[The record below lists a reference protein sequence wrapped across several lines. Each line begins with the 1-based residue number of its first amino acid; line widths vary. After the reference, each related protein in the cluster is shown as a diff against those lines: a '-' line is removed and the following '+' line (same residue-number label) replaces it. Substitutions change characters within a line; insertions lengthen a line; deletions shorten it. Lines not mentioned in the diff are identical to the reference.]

1 MKKIDLH
8 IHTVQSISDR
18 NFTFDLKSLK
28 EYVEKL
34 EIDCIAIT
42 NHNLFDKEQFEK
54 ICEELEIKVFP
65 AIEIDLE
72 GGHLLLISENENLD
86 DFAIKCKKVQDLIL
100 TKDDSIDYDKL
111 IEIFHELK
119 NYLLIPHYDK
129 KPNIKQETLTK
140 LGDNI
145 IAGEVT
151 SLRKFKACVKDEEK
165 LTPVIFS
172 DCRFVENM
180 KSYPTKQTFVEVEEC
195 TLNAIKGCLFDK
207 TKVSLSKNEGNEFF
221 QATDD
226 GIMLS
231 TGLNVIVGGRSSGK
245 TYTLDNICENFDN
258 VKYIRQFSLLQN
270 DKENFKKLVTTR
282 HSLITE
288 NYLKEFKD
296 VVLDVNEIDL
306 KANETSIEKYLSSL
320 KKYASES
327 DNLDTFSKCK
337 LYNETKFTVDNL
349 ENIKKLISATETLIE
364 TNEYKTIVNNH
375 ITDESLKSLIVEL
388 IKKHNELHEK
398 NLKKEWTN
406 NLIDTIKD
414 SLRFRSNT
422 TAIEEVDFSN
432 IQLEKIK
439 VQKFEQLV
447 KKIQTE
453 KVIDSKEIRGF
464 KVLAK
469 TKKYTGAGQLKT
481 KSKTKLGF
489 TEAFNNYENPYKFL
503 ISLQNVGIEEADFY
517 KYFVDID
524 YRTLNKH
531 GYEVSGGER
540 SEFNLLHEIS
550 DALKHDLL
558 LIDEPESSFDNIF
571 LKNEVNELIKEISK
585 EIPVIVVTHNSTIGA
600 SISPNH
606 LVFTQKL
613 VDSGKVNY
621 KVYFGHPTSKT
632 LKNTDGETIKNLDVL
647 LNCLEAGEEAY
658 NQRNTMNYEILKD
671 NGQ

>member
-1 MKKIDLH
+1 
-8 IHTVQSISDR
+8 
-18 NFTFDLKSLK
+18 
-28 EYVEKL
+28 
-34 EIDCIAIT
+34 
-42 NHNLFDKEQFEK
+42 
-54 ICEELEIKVFP
+54 
-65 AIEIDLE
+65 
-72 GGHLLLISENENLD
+72 
-86 DFAIKCKKVQDLIL
+86 
-100 TKDDSIDYDKL
+100 
-111 IEIFHELK
+111 
-119 NYLLIPHYDK
+119 
-129 KPNIKQETLTK
+129 
-140 LGDNI
+140 
-145 IAGEVT
+145 
-151 SLRKFKACVKDEEK
+151 LRKFKNCIKEADK

-180 KSYPTKQTFVEVEEC
+180 ESYPTRQTYIDIEDT

-207 TKVSLSKNEGNEFF
+207 TKVSLSKEEGNNFF
-221 QATDD
+221 PATDD

-245 TYTLDNICENFDN
+245 TYTLDKICKNFDN

-296 VVLDVNEIDL
+296 VVSDVNEIDL
-306 KANETSIEKYLSSL
+306 RSNEISLEKYLGSL

-337 LYNETKFTVDNL
+337 LFNETKFTLDSL
-349 ENIKKLISATETLIE
+349 ENIKKLISATETLLE
-364 TNEYKTIVNNH
+364 TNEYKEIVNNH
-375 ITDESLKSLIVEL
+375 ITDDSLKSLIVEL
-388 IKKHNELHEK
+388 IVKHNVLYQK
-398 NLKKEWTN
+398 NLEKDWTN
-406 NLIDTIKD
+406 NLIESIKEN
-414 SLRFRSNT
+414 LKFRST
-422 TAIEEVDFSN
+422 TTSIEEVDFSK

-439 VQKFEQLV
+439 VQKFTQLV
-447 KKIQTE
+447 KSLQTE

-481 KSKTKLGF
+481 KSKSTLRF
-489 TEAFNNYENPYKFL
+489 SDAFNNYDNPYKFL
-503 ISLQNVGIEEADFY
+503 ISLQTVGIEETEFF
-517 KYFVDID
+517 KYFADID

-571 LKNEVNELIKEISK
+571 LKSEVNELIKEISK

-613 VDSGKVNY
+613 VNDGNVKY
-621 KVYFGHPTSKT
+621 KVFFGHPTSKI
-632 LKNTDGETIKNLDVL
+632 LKNVDGETIRNLDVL
-647 LNCLEAGEEAY
+647 LNCLEAGAEAY

-671 NGQ
+671 

>member
-18 NFTFDLKSLK
+18 NFTFHIESLK
-28 EYVEKL
+28 EYVNKL

-42 NHNLFDKEQFEK
+42 NHNLFDKTQFEQICQELNIK
-54 ICEELEIKVFP
+54 IFP
-65 AIEIDLE
+65 GIEIDLE

-86 DFAIKCKKVQDLIL
+86 DFAQKCQKIQALIPS
-100 TKDDSIDYDKL
+100 KDDSISYEQLMEVFPD
-111 IEIFHELK
+111 LK

-129 KPNIKQETLTK
+129 KPKIKPETIKK

-145 IAGEVT
+145 FAGEVT
-151 SLRKFKACVKDEEK
+151 SLRKFKTCIKEADK

-172 DCRFVENM
+172 DCRFIENM
-180 KSYPTKQTFVEVEEC
+180 TSYPTRQTFVDVEEN
-195 TLNAIKGCLFDK
+195 TLNAIKGCLYDK
-207 TKVSLSKNEGNEFF
+207 TKVFLSKEEGNDFF

-226 GIMLS
+226 GIILS

-245 TYTLDNICENFDN
+245 TYTLDKICQNFDN
-258 VKYIRQFSLLQN
+258 VKYLRQFSLLQN

-296 VVLDVNEIDL
+296 VVFDVNDIDL
-306 KANETSIEKYLSSL
+306 KSNEISLEKYLNSL
-320 KKYASES
+320 KKYATES
-327 DNLDTFSKCK
+327 DSLDTFSKCK
-337 LYNETKFTVDNL
+337 LYNETKFTLDSLN
-349 ENIKKLISATETLIE
+349 NIKKLISATETLIE
-364 TNEYKTIVNNH
+364 TNEYKTIVNKH
-375 ITDESLKSLIVEL
+375 ITDEILKSLIVDL
-388 IKKHNELHEK
+388 IEKHNELYQT

-406 NLIDTIKD
+406 SLIESIKER
-414 SLRFRSNT
+414 LRFRST
-422 TAIEEVDFSN
+422 TTSIEEVDFSQ

-439 VQKFEQLV
+439 VQKFRNLV
-447 KKIQTE
+447 KKVQTE
-453 KVIDSKEIRGF
+453 KIIDSKEIRGF

-469 TKKYTGAGQLKT
+469 TKKYTGASQLKN
-481 KSKTKLGF
+481 KSKSKLSF
-489 TEAFNNYENPYKFL
+489 SDAFNNYENPYEFL
-503 ISLQNVGIEEADFY
+503 ISLQNIGIEETEYY
-517 KYFVDID
+517 KYFVAID

-571 LKNEVNELIKEISK
+571 LKNEVNELIKQIST

-600 SISPNH
+600 SINPNH

-613 VDSGKVNY
+613 VDTGNVEY
-621 KVYFGHPTSKT
+621 KVFFGHPTSKT
-632 LKNTDGETIKNLDVL
+632 LKNVDGETIKNLDVL

-658 NQRNTMNYEILKD
+658 NQRNTISYEILKD
-671 NGQ
+671 

>member
-18 NFTFDLKSLK
+18 NFIFHLESLK
-28 EYVEKL
+28 EYVNKL

-42 NHNLFDKEQFEK
+42 NHNLFDKTQFEQICQELNIK
-54 ICEELEIKVFP
+54 IFP
-65 AIEIDLE
+65 GIEIDLE

-86 DFAIKCKKVQDLIL
+86 DFAQKCQKVQALIP
-100 TKDDSIDYDKL
+100 TKDDSISYEQL
-111 IEIFHELK
+111 TEIFLDLK
-119 NYLLIPHYDK
+119 DYLLIPHYDK
-129 KPNIKQETLTK
+129 KPNIKPETIKK

-145 IAGEVT
+145 FAGEVT
-151 SLRKFKACVKDEEK
+151 SLRKFKTCIKEADK

-172 DCRFVENM
+172 DSRFIENM
-180 KSYPTKQTFVEVEEC
+180 TSYPTKQTFIDVEEN
-195 TLNAIKGCLFDK
+195 TLNAIKGCLYDK
-207 TKVSLSKNEGNEFF
+207 AKVFLSKEEGNDFF

-226 GIMLS
+226 GIILS

-245 TYTLDNICENFDN
+245 TYTLDKICQNFDN
-258 VKYIRQFSLLQN
+258 VKYLRQFSLLQN

-296 VVLDVNEIDL
+296 VVLDVNDIDL
-306 KANETSIEKYLSSL
+306 KSNEVSLEKYLSSL
-320 KKYASES
+320 KKYATES
-327 DNLDTFSKCK
+327 DSLDTFSKCK
-337 LYNETKFTVDNL
+337 LYNETKFTLDSLN
-349 ENIKKLISATETLIE
+349 NIKKLISATETLIE
-364 TNEYKTIVNNH
+364 TNEYKTIVNKY
-375 ITDESLKSLIVEL
+375 ITDEILKNLIVDL
-388 IKKHNELHEK
+388 IEKHNELYQT

-406 NLIDTIKD
+406 SLIESIKEN
-414 SLRFRSNT
+414 LRFRST
-422 TAIEEVDFSN
+422 TTSIEEVDFSQ

-439 VQKFEQLV
+439 VQKFKNLV
-447 KKIQTE
+447 KKVQTE
-453 KVIDSKEIRGF
+453 KIIDSKEIRGF

-469 TKKYTGAGQLKT
+469 TKKYTGASQLKN
-481 KSKTKLGF
+481 KSKSKLSF
-489 TEAFNNYENPYKFL
+489 SEAFNNYDNPYEFL
-503 ISLQNVGIEEADFY
+503 ISLQNIGIEETEYY
-517 KYFVDID
+517 KYFVAID

-571 LKNEVNELIKEISK
+571 LKNEVNELIKQIST

-600 SISPNH
+600 SINPNH

-613 VDSGKVNY
+613 VDSGNVEFKVF
-621 KVYFGHPTSKT
+621 FGHPTSKT
-632 LKNTDGETIKNLDVL
+632 LKSVDGKIIKNLDVL
-647 LNCLEAGEEAY
+647 LDCLEAGAEAY
-658 NQRNTMNYEILKD
+658 NQRNTVSYEILKD
-671 NGQ
+671 

>member
-1 MKKIDLH
+1 MKKIDFH
-8 IHTVQSISDR
+8 IHTVPSISDWH
-18 NFTFDLKSLK
+18 FDFDIESLK
-28 EYVEKL
+28 EYVELL

-42 NHNLFDKEQFEK
+42 NHNLFDKNQFDQ
-54 ICEELEIKVFP
+54 IANELGAKVFP
-65 AIEIDLE
+65 GIEIDLE

-86 DFAIKCKKVQDLIL
+86 DFTAKAQKVSDLITTPTDNISYEQL
-100 TKDDSIDYDKL
+100 V
-111 IEIFHELK
+111 EIYGELN

-129 KPNIKQETLTK
+129 KPNIKSSTLEK

-145 IAGEVT
+145 FAGEVA
-151 SLRKFKACVKDEEK
+151 SLRKFKSCIKEQDK

-180 KSYPTKQTFVEVEEC
+180 PSYPTRQTYLDVEE
-195 TLNAIKGCLFDK
+195 TSLNAIKGCLYDK
-207 TKVSLSKNEGNEFF
+207 AKVFLSKEEGNDFF

-245 TYTLDNICENFDN
+245 TYTLDKICDNFDN
-258 VKYIRQFSLLQN
+258 VKYLKQFSLLQN

-296 VVLDVNEIDL
+296 VVYDVNDINLKDNEI
-306 KANETSIEKYLSSL
+306 SIEKYLTSL
-320 KKYASES
+320 KKFASES
-327 DNLDTFSKCK
+327 DNLDAFSKCA
-337 LYNETKFTVDNL
+337 LYNETKFTLDNL
-349 ENIKKLISATETLIE
+349 DNLKKLISATETLIE
-364 TNEYKTIVNNH
+364 TNEYKDIIEKH
-375 ITDESLKSLIVEL
+375 ISEDNLKNLIVEL
-388 IKKHNELHEK
+388 IHKYNEIYEK
-398 NLKKEWTN
+398 NLKKEWCN
-406 NLIDTIKD
+406 NLIESIKD
-414 SLRFRSNT
+414 SLKFRST
-422 TAIEEVDFSN
+422 TTTVEEVDFHK

-439 VQKFEQLV
+439 VHKFKQLV
-447 KKIQTE
+447 KAIQTE

-469 TKKYTGAGQLKT
+469 TKKYTGASQLKN
-481 KSKTKLGF
+481 KSKSKLSF
-489 TEAFNNYENPYKFL
+489 SDAFNNYEHPYKFL
-503 ISLQNVGIEEADFY
+503 ISLQNVGIEETEFY

-571 LKNEVNELIKEISK
+571 LKNEVNELIKEIAK

-600 SISPNH
+600 SINPNH
-606 LVFTQKL
+606 IVFTQKIVNPDN
-613 VDSGKVNY
+613 VDY
-621 KVYFGHPTSKT
+621 KVFFGHPTSKT
-632 LKNTDGETIKNLDVL
+632 LKSSKGEKIKNLDVL
-647 LNCLEAGEEAY
+647 LNCLEAGEDAY
-658 NQRNTMNYEILKD
+658 NERNKKSYEILKD
-671 NGQ
+671 WR

>member
-18 NFTFDLKSLK
+18 NFTFHIESLK
-28 EYVEKL
+28 EYVNKL

-42 NHNLFDKEQFEK
+42 NHNLFDKTQFEQICQELNIK
-54 ICEELEIKVFP
+54 IFP
-65 AIEIDLE
+65 GIEIDLE
-72 GGHLLLISENENLD
+72 GGHLLLISENDNLD
-86 DFAIKCKKVQDLIL
+86 DFAQKCQKIQALIP
-100 TKDDSIDYDKL
+100 TKDDSISYEQLMEVFPD
-111 IEIFHELK
+111 LK

-129 KPNIKQETLTK
+129 KPNIKPETIKK

-145 IAGEVT
+145 FAGEVT
-151 SLRKFKACVKDEEK
+151 SLRKFKTCIKEADK

-172 DCRFVENM
+172 DCRFIEDIM
-180 KSYPTKQTFVEVEEC
+180 SYPTRQTFVDVEEN
-195 TLNAIKGCLFDK
+195 TLNAIKGCLYDK
-207 TKVSLSKNEGNEFF
+207 TKVFLSKEEGNDFF

-226 GIMLS
+226 GIILS

-245 TYTLDNICENFDN
+245 TYTLDKICQNFDN
-258 VKYIRQFSLLQN
+258 VKYLRQFSLLQN

-296 VVLDVNEIDL
+296 VVFDVNDIDL
-306 KANETSIEKYLSSL
+306 KSNEISLEKYLNSL
-320 KKYASES
+320 KKYATES
-327 DNLDTFSKCK
+327 DSLDTFSKCK
-337 LYNETKFTVDNL
+337 LYNETKFTLDSLN
-349 ENIKKLISATETLIE
+349 NIKKLISATEALIE
-364 TNEYKTIVNNH
+364 TNEYKTIVNKH
-375 ITDESLKSLIVEL
+375 IKDEILKSLIVDL
-388 IKKHNELHEK
+388 IEKHNELYQT

-406 NLIDTIKD
+406 SLIESIKE
-414 SLRFRSNT
+414 SLRFRST
-422 TAIEEVDFSN
+422 TTSIEEVDFSQ

-439 VQKFEQLV
+439 VQKFINLV
-447 KKIQTE
+447 KKVQTE
-453 KVIDSKEIRGF
+453 KIIDSKEIRGF

-469 TKKYTGAGQLKT
+469 TKKYTGASQLKN
-481 KSKTKLGF
+481 KSKSKLSF
-489 TEAFNNYENPYKFL
+489 SDAFNNYENPYEFL
-503 ISLQNVGIEEADFY
+503 ISLQNIGIEETEYY
-517 KYFVDID
+517 KYFVAID

-571 LKNEVNELIKEISK
+571 LKNEVNELIKQISK

-600 SISPNH
+600 SINPNH

-613 VDSGKVNY
+613 VDSGNVEY
-621 KVYFGHPTSKT
+621 KVFFGHPTSKT
-632 LKNTDGETIKNLDVL
+632 LKSVDGETIKNLDVL
-647 LNCLEAGEEAY
+647 LNCLEAGAEAY
-658 NQRNTMNYEILKD
+658 NQRNTISYEILKD
-671 NGQ
+671 

>member
-1 MKKIDLH
+1 LKKIDFH
-8 IHTVQSISDR
+8 IHTIPSISDR
-18 NFTFDLKSLK
+18 HFDFNLESLK
-28 EYVEKL
+28 EYVELL

-42 NHNLFDKEQFEK
+42 NHNLFDKNQFEQ
-54 ICEELEIKVFP
+54 IANELEAKVFP
-65 AIEIDLE
+65 GIEIDLE
-72 GGHLLLISENENLD
+72 KGHLLLISENENLD
-86 DFAIKCKKVQDLIL
+86 DFTAKAQKVNDLI
-100 TKDDSIDYDKL
+100 TTPTDDINYEQLVDIYG
-111 IEIFHELK
+111 ELN

-129 KPNIKQETLTK
+129 KPNIKSSTLEK

-145 IAGEVT
+145 FAGEVA
-151 SLRKFKACVKDEEK
+151 SLRKFKSCIKEQDK

-180 KSYPTKQTFVEVEEC
+180 PSYPTKQTYLDVEE
-195 TLNAIKGCLFDK
+195 TSLNAIKGCLYDK
-207 TKVSLSKNEGNEFF
+207 AKVFLSKEEGNDFF

-245 TYTLDNICENFDN
+245 TYTLDKICDNFDN
-258 VKYIRQFSLLQN
+258 VKYLKQFSLLQN

-296 VVLDVNEIDL
+296 VVYDVNEINL
-306 KANETSIEKYLSSL
+306 KDNKISIEKYLTSL
-320 KKYASES
+320 KKFASES
-327 DNLDTFSKCK
+327 DNLDAFSKCA
-337 LYNETKFTVDNL
+337 LYNETKFTLDNL
-349 ENIKKLISATETLIE
+349 DNLKKLISATETLIE
-364 TNEYKTIVNNH
+364 TNEYKDIIDKH
-375 ITDESLKSLIVEL
+375 ISEDSLRNLIVEL
-388 IKKHNELHEK
+388 IHKYNEIYEK
-398 NLKKEWTN
+398 NLKKEWCN
-406 NLIDTIKD
+406 NLIESIKD
-414 SLRFRSNT
+414 SLKFRST
-422 TAIEEVDFSN
+422 TTTVEEVDFHK

-439 VQKFEQLV
+439 VHKFKQLV
-447 KKIQTE
+447 KAIQTE

-469 TKKYTGAGQLKT
+469 TKKYTGASQLKN
-481 KSKTKLGF
+481 KSKSKLSF
-489 TEAFNNYENPYKFL
+489 SEAFNNYEHPYKFL
-503 ISLQNVGIEEADFY
+503 ISLQNVGIEETEFY

-571 LKNEVNELIKEISK
+571 LKNEVNELIKEIAK

-600 SISPNH
+600 SINPNH
-606 LVFTQKL
+606 IVFTQKI
-613 VDSGKVNY
+613 VNPDNVEY
-621 KVYFGHPTSKT
+621 KVFFGNPTSKT
-632 LKNTDGETIKNLDVL
+632 LTSSKGEEIKNLDVL
-647 LNCLEAGEEAY
+647 LNCLEAGEDAY
-658 NQRNTMNYEILKD
+658 NERNKKSYEILKD
-671 NGQ
+671 

>member
-1 MKKIDLH
+1 LKKIDLH
-8 IHTVQSISDR
+8 IHTVQSTSDR
-18 NFTFDLKSLK
+18 NFIFHLESLK
-28 EYVEKL
+28 EYVKKL

-42 NHNLFDKEQFEK
+42 NHNLFDKRQFEQICQELDIK
-54 ICEELEIKVFP
+54 IFP
-65 AIEIDLE
+65 GIEIDLE

-86 DFAIKCKKVQDLIL
+86 DFAQKCQKVKDLIP
-100 TKDDSIDYDKL
+100 TKDDSISYDQL
-111 IEIFHELK
+111 TEIFLDLK

-129 KPNIKQETLTK
+129 KPNIKPDTLQK

-145 IAGEVT
+145 FAGEVT
-151 SLRKFKACVKDEEK
+151 SLRKFKTCIKEADK

-172 DCRFVENM
+172 DCRFIENM
-180 KSYPTKQTFVEVEEC
+180 TSYPTKQTFIDVEEN
-195 TLNAIKGCLFDK
+195 TLNAIKGCLYDK
-207 TKVSLSKNEGNEFF
+207 AKVFLSKEEGNDFF

-245 TYTLDNICENFDN
+245 TYTLDKICENFDN
-258 VKYIRQFSLLQN
+258 VKYLRQFSLLQN

-296 VVLDVNEIDL
+296 VVLDVNDIDI
-306 KANETSIEKYLSSL
+306 KTNESSLEKYLVSL
-320 KKYASES
+320 KKYATES
-327 DNLDTFSKCK
+327 DSLDTFSKCR
-337 LYNETKFTVDNL
+337 LYNETKFALDSLN
-349 ENIKKLISATETLIE
+349 NIRKLISATETLLE
-364 TNEYKTIVNNH
+364 TNEYKTIVNKH
-375 ITDESLKSLIVEL
+375 ITDDILKALIVDL
-388 IKKHNELHEK
+388 IKKHNELYHS

-406 NLIDTIKD
+406 GLIESVKEK
-414 SLRFRSNT
+414 LRFRST
-422 TAIEEVDFSN
+422 TTSIEEVDFSQ

-439 VQKFEQLV
+439 VQKFKNLV
-447 KKIQTE
+447 KKVQTE
-453 KVIDSKEIRGF
+453 KIIDSKEIRGF

-469 TKKYTGAGQLKT
+469 TKKYTGASQLKT
-481 KSKTKLGF
+481 KSKSKLSF
-489 TEAFNNYENPYKFL
+489 SEAFNNYDNPYQFL
-503 ISLQNVGIEEADFY
+503 ISLQNIGIEETEYY
-517 KYFVDID
+517 KYFVAID

-571 LKNEVNELIKEISK
+571 LKNEVNELIKQIST

-600 SISPNH
+600 SINPNH

-613 VDSGKVNY
+613 VDAGNVKYEVF
-621 KVYFGHPTSKT
+621 FGHPTSKT
-632 LKNTDGETIKNLDVL
+632 LKSVDGKIIKNLDVL
-647 LNCLEAGEEAY
+647 LNCLEAGAEAY
-658 NQRNTMNYEILKD
+658 NQRNTVSYEILKD
-671 NGQ
+671 

>member
-18 NFTFDLKSLK
+18 NFIFHLESLK
-28 EYVEKL
+28 EYVNKL

-42 NHNLFDKEQFEK
+42 NHNLFDKTQFEQICQALNIK
-54 ICEELEIKVFP
+54 IFP
-65 AIEIDLE
+65 GIEIDLE

-86 DFAIKCKKVQDLIL
+86 DFAQKCQKVQKLIP
-100 TKDDSIDYDKL
+100 TKDDSISYEQL
-111 IEIFHELK
+111 TEVFLNLK
-119 NYLLIPHYDK
+119 DYLLIPHYDK
-129 KPNIKQETLTK
+129 KPNIKPETLKK
-140 LGDNI
+140 LGNNI
-145 IAGEVT
+145 FAGEVT
-151 SLRKFKACVKDEEK
+151 SLRKFKTCIKEADK

-180 KSYPTKQTFVEVEEC
+180 TSYPTKQTFIDVEEN
-195 TLNAIKGCLFDK
+195 TLNAIKGCLYDK
-207 TKVSLSKNEGNEFF
+207 AKVFLSKDDGNDFF

-226 GIMLS
+226 GIILS

-245 TYTLDNICENFDN
+245 TYTLDKICQNFDN
-258 VKYIRQFSLLQN
+258 VKYLRQFSLLQN

-296 VVLDVNEIDL
+296 VVLDVNDIDL
-306 KANETSIEKYLSSL
+306 KSNEVSLEKYLSSL
-320 KKYASES
+320 KKYATES
-327 DNLDTFSKCK
+327 DSLDTFSKCK
-337 LYNETKFTVDNL
+337 LYNETKFTLDSLN
-349 ENIKKLISATETLIE
+349 NIKKLISSTETLIE
-364 TNEYKTIVNNH
+364 ANEYKTIVNKH
-375 ITDESLKSLIVEL
+375 ISDEILKSLIVDL
-388 IKKHNELHEK
+388 IEKHNELYQT

-406 NLIDTIKD
+406 SLIETIKEN
-414 SLRFRSNT
+414 LRFRST
-422 TAIEEVDFSN
+422 TTSIEEVDFLQ

-439 VQKFEQLV
+439 VQKFRNLV
-447 KKIQTE
+447 KKVQTE
-453 KVIDSKEIRGF
+453 KIIDSKEIRGF

-469 TKKYTGAGQLKT
+469 TKKYTGASQLKN
-481 KSKTKLGF
+481 KSKSKLSF
-489 TEAFNNYENPYKFL
+489 SEAFNNYDNPYEFL
-503 ISLQNVGIEEADFY
+503 ISLQNIGIEETEYY
-517 KYFVDID
+517 KYFVAID

-571 LKNEVNELIKEISK
+571 LKNEVNELIKQIST

-600 SISPNH
+600 SINPNH

-613 VDSGKVNY
+613 VDSGNVEY
-621 KVYFGHPTSKT
+621 KVFFGHPTSKT
-632 LKNTDGETIKNLDVL
+632 LKSVDGKIIKNLEVL
-647 LNCLEAGEEAY
+647 LNCLEAGAEAY
-658 NQRNTMNYEILKD
+658 NQRNTVSYEILKD
-671 NGQ
+671 

>member
-18 NFTFDLKSLK
+18 IFTFDLESLK
-28 EYVEKL
+28 EYVDKL

-42 NHNLFDKEQFEK
+42 NHNLFDKTQFEQ
-54 ICEELEIKVFP
+54 ICQELKIKVFP
-65 AIEIDLE
+65 GIEIDLE

-86 DFAIKCKKVQDLIL
+86 DFALKCKRIQDLIP
-100 TKDDSIDYDKL
+100 TKDDSIDYDQL
-111 IEIFHELK
+111 IEIFLELN

-129 KPNIKQETLTK
+129 KPNIKQDTLAK

-145 IAGEVT
+145 FAGEVT
-151 SLRKFKACVKDEEK
+151 SLRKFKACVKESDK

-180 KSYPTKQTFVEVEEC
+180 ASYPIRQTFIDVEEC
-195 TLNAIKGCLFDK
+195 TLKAIKGCLFDK
-207 TKVSLSKNEGNEFF
+207 TKVSLSKEEGNEFF
-221 QATDD
+221 QATDN

-245 TYTLDNICENFDN
+245 TYTLDKICKNFDN
-258 VKYIRQFSLLQN
+258 VKYLKQFSLLQN

-296 VVLDVNEIDL
+296 VVFDVNEIDI
-306 KANETSIEKYLSSL
+306 KANEILIEKYLFSL

-375 ITDESLKSLIVEL
+375 ITDESLKSLILDL
-388 IKKHNELHEK
+388 ISKHNELHEK
-398 NLKKEWTN
+398 NLKKDWTN

-414 SLRFRSNT
+414 SLRFRST
-422 TAIEEVDFSN
+422 TTSIEEVDFSN

-439 VQKFEQLV
+439 VQKFKQLV
-447 KKIQTE
+447 KRIQTE
-453 KVIDSKEIRGF
+453 KIIDSKDIRGF

-469 TKKYTGAGQLKT
+469 TKKYTGAGQLKS

-489 TEAFNNYENPYKFL
+489 SEAFNNYENPYKFL
-503 ISLQNVGIEEADFY
+503 ISLQNVGIEETEFY

-550 DALKHDLL
+550 DALMHDLL

-613 VDSGKVNY
+613 VDSGNVDY

-632 LKNTDGETIKNLDVL
+632 LKNVEGDTIRNLDVL

-658 NQRNTMNYEILKD
+658 NQRKTMNYEILTDK
-671 NGQ
+671 

>member
-18 NFTFDLKSLK
+18 YFEFDIESLK
-28 EYVEKL
+28 EYVDLL

-42 NHNLFDKEQFEK
+42 NHNLFDKTQFEQ
-54 ICEELEIKVFP
+54 ICQELNIKVFP
-65 AIEIDLE
+65 GIEIDLE
-72 GGHLLLISENENLD
+72 SGHLLLISENEQLD
-86 DFAIKCKKVQDLIL
+86 DFNLKCQKVKDSIP
-100 TKDDSIDYDKL
+100 TKDDSISYEQL
-111 IEIFHELK
+111 IEIFPNLN

-129 KPNIKQETLTK
+129 KPNIKPNTIAK
-140 LGDNI
+140 FGDNI
-145 IAGEVT
+145 FVGEVT
-151 SLRKFKACVKDEEK
+151 SLRKFKACIKEADK

-180 KSYPTKQTFVEVEEC
+180 PSYPTKQTFVDAEDT
-195 TLNAIKGCLFDK
+195 TLNAIKGCLYDK
-207 TKVSLSKNEGNEFF
+207 TKVFLSKEDGNDFF

-245 TYTLDNICENFDN
+245 TYTLNKICDSFDN
-258 VKYIRQFSLLQN
+258 VKYLRQFSLLQN

-282 HSLITE
+282 HSLVTE

-306 KANETSIEKYLSSL
+306 KSNEISLEKYLSSL

-337 LYNETKFTVDNL
+337 LYNETKFTLDNL
-349 ENIKKLISATETLIE
+349 ENLKKLISATETLLE
-364 TNEYKTIVNNH
+364 TNEYKDIVNNH
-375 ITDESLKSLIVEL
+375 ITDDSLKNLITEL
-388 IKKHNELHEK
+388 IKKHNELYEK
-398 NLKKEWTN
+398 NLKKDWTN
-406 NLIDTIKD
+406 NLIESIKEN
-414 SLRFRSNT
+414 LRFRST
-422 TAIEEVDFSN
+422 TTSIEEVDFEK
-432 IQLEKIK
+432 IQFEKIK
-439 VQKFEQLV
+439 VQKFTRLV
-447 KKIQTE
+447 KNVQTE

-469 TKKYTGAGQLKT
+469 TKKYTGASQLKK
-481 KSKTKLGF
+481 KSKTTLGF
-489 TEAFNNYENPYKFL
+489 SEAFNNYENPYNFL
-503 ISLQNVGIEEADFY
+503 TALQNVGIEETDFY

-571 LKNEVNELIKEISK
+571 LKSEVNELIKEIAK

-600 SISPNH
+600 SINPNH

-613 VDSGKVNY
+613 VNNGNVEY
-621 KVYFGHPTSKT
+621 KVFFGHPTSKT
-632 LKNTDGETIKNLDVL
+632 LKNVDGELIKNLDVL
-647 LNCLEAGEEAY
+647 MNCLEAGEEAY

-671 NGQ
+671 

>member
-18 NFTFDLKSLK
+18 NFIFHLESLK
-28 EYVEKL
+28 EYVNKL

-42 NHNLFDKEQFEK
+42 NHNLFDKTQFEQICQELDIK
-54 ICEELEIKVFP
+54 IFP
-65 AIEIDLE
+65 GIEIDLE

-86 DFAIKCKKVQDLIL
+86 DFAQKCQKVQALIP
-100 TKDDSIDYDKL
+100 TKDDSINYEQLTEVFLDLND
-111 IEIFHELK
+111 
-119 NYLLIPHYDK
+119 YLLIPHYDK
-129 KPNIKQETLTK
+129 KPNIRPETLKK

-145 IAGEVT
+145 FAGEVT
-151 SLRKFKACVKDEEK
+151 SLRKFKTCIKEVDK

-180 KSYPTKQTFVEVEEC
+180 TSYPTKQTFIDVEEN
-195 TLNAIKGCLFDK
+195 TLNAIKGCLYDK
-207 TKVSLSKNEGNEFF
+207 AKVFLSKEEGNDFF

-226 GIMLS
+226 GIILS

-245 TYTLDNICENFDN
+245 TYTLDKICENFDN
-258 VKYIRQFSLLQN
+258 VKYLRQFSLLQN

-296 VVLDVNEIDL
+296 VVLDVNDIDL
-306 KANETSIEKYLSSL
+306 KSNEASLEKYLSSL
-320 KKYASES
+320 KKYATES
-327 DNLDTFSKCK
+327 DSLDTFSKCK
-337 LYNETKFTVDNL
+337 LYNETKFTLDSLN
-349 ENIKKLISATETLIE
+349 NIKKLISATETLLE
-364 TNEYKTIVNNH
+364 TNEYKTIVNKH
-375 ITDESLKSLIVEL
+375 ITDEILKSLIVDL
-388 IKKHNELHEK
+388 IEKHNELYQS

-406 NLIDTIKD
+406 SLIESIKEN
-414 SLRFRSNT
+414 LRFRST
-422 TAIEEVDFSN
+422 TTSIEEVDFSQ

-439 VQKFEQLV
+439 VQKFKNLV
-447 KKIQTE
+447 KKVQTE
-453 KVIDSKEIRGF
+453 KIIDSKEIRGF

-469 TKKYTGAGQLKT
+469 TKKYTGASQLKN
-481 KSKTKLGF
+481 KSKSKLSF
-489 TEAFNNYENPYKFL
+489 SEAFNNYDNPYKFL
-503 ISLQNVGIEEADFY
+503 ISLQNIGIEETEYY
-517 KYFVDID
+517 KYFVAID

-571 LKNEVNELIKEISK
+571 LKNEVNELIKQIST

-600 SISPNH
+600 SINPNH

-613 VDSGKVNY
+613 VDAGNVEY
-621 KVYFGHPTSKT
+621 KVFFGHPTSKT
-632 LKNTDGETIKNLDVL
+632 LKSVDGTIIKNLDVL
-647 LNCLEAGEEAY
+647 LNCLEAGAEAY
-658 NQRNTMNYEILKD
+658 NQRNTVSYEILKD
-671 NGQ
+671 

>member
-18 NFTFDLKSLK
+18 NFTFHIESLK
-28 EYVEKL
+28 EYVNKL

-42 NHNLFDKEQFEK
+42 NHNLFDKTQFEHICQELNIK
-54 ICEELEIKVFP
+54 IFP
-65 AIEIDLE
+65 GIEIDLE

-86 DFAIKCKKVQDLIL
+86 DFAQKCQKIQALIT
-100 TKDDSIDYDKL
+100 TKDDSISYEQLMEVFPD
-111 IEIFHELK
+111 LK

-129 KPNIKQETLTK
+129 KPNIKPETIKK

-145 IAGEVT
+145 FAGEVT
-151 SLRKFKACVKDEEK
+151 SLRKFKTCIKEADK

-172 DCRFVENM
+172 DCRFIENM
-180 KSYPTKQTFVEVEEC
+180 TSYPTRQTFVDVEEN
-195 TLNAIKGCLFDK
+195 TLNAIKGCLYDK
-207 TKVSLSKNEGNEFF
+207 TKVFLSKEEGNDFF

-226 GIMLS
+226 GIILS

-245 TYTLDNICENFDN
+245 TYTLDKICQNFDN
-258 VKYIRQFSLLQN
+258 VKYLRQFSLLQN

-296 VVLDVNEIDL
+296 VVFDVNDIDL
-306 KANETSIEKYLSSL
+306 KSNEISLEKYLNSL
-320 KKYASES
+320 KKYATES
-327 DNLDTFSKCK
+327 DSLDTFSKCK
-337 LYNETKFTVDNL
+337 LYNETKFTLDSLN
-349 ENIKKLISATETLIE
+349 NIKKLISATETLLE
-364 TNEYKTIVNNH
+364 TNEYKTIVNKH
-375 ITDESLKSLIVEL
+375 ITDEILKSLIVDL
-388 IKKHNELHEK
+388 IEKHNELYQT

-406 NLIDTIKD
+406 SLIESIKE
-414 SLRFRSNT
+414 SLRFRST
-422 TAIEEVDFSN
+422 TTSIEEVDFSQ

-439 VQKFEQLV
+439 VQKFRNLV
-447 KKIQTE
+447 KKVQTE
-453 KVIDSKEIRGF
+453 KIIDSKEIRGF

-469 TKKYTGAGQLKT
+469 TKKYTGASQLKN
-481 KSKTKLGF
+481 KSKSKLSF
-489 TEAFNNYENPYKFL
+489 SDAFNNYENPYEFL
-503 ISLQNVGIEEADFY
+503 ISLQNIGIEETEYY
-517 KYFVDID
+517 KYFVAID

-571 LKNEVNELIKEISK
+571 LKNEVNELIKQIST

-600 SISPNH
+600 SINPNH

-613 VDSGKVNY
+613 VDSGNVEY
-621 KVYFGHPTSKT
+621 KVFFGHPTSKT
-632 LKNTDGETIKNLDVL
+632 LKSVDGETIKNLDVL
-647 LNCLEAGEEAY
+647 LNCLEAGAEAY
-658 NQRNTMNYEILKD
+658 NQRNTISYEILKD
-671 NGQ
+671 

>member
-18 NFTFDLKSLK
+18 NFIFHLESLK
-28 EYVEKL
+28 EYVNKL

-42 NHNLFDKEQFEK
+42 NHNLFDKTQFEQICQALNIK
-54 ICEELEIKVFP
+54 IFP
-65 AIEIDLE
+65 GIEIDLE

-86 DFAIKCKKVQDLIL
+86 DFAQKCQKVQKLIP
-100 TKDDSIDYDKL
+100 TKDDSISYEQL
-111 IEIFHELK
+111 TEVFLNLK
-119 NYLLIPHYDK
+119 DYLLIPHYDK
-129 KPNIKQETLTK
+129 KPNIKPETLKK
-140 LGDNI
+140 LGNNI
-145 IAGEVT
+145 FAGEVT
-151 SLRKFKACVKDEEK
+151 SLRKFKTCIKEADK

-180 KSYPTKQTFVEVEEC
+180 TLYPTKQTFIDVEEN
-195 TLNAIKGCLFDK
+195 TLNAIKGCLYDK
-207 TKVSLSKNEGNEFF
+207 AKVFLSKDDGNDFF

-226 GIMLS
+226 GIILS

-245 TYTLDNICENFDN
+245 TYTLDKICQNFDN
-258 VKYIRQFSLLQN
+258 VKYLRQFSLLQN

-296 VVLDVNEIDL
+296 VVLDVNDIDL
-306 KANETSIEKYLSSL
+306 KSNEVSLEKYLSSL
-320 KKYASES
+320 KKYATES
-327 DNLDTFSKCK
+327 DSLDTFSKCK
-337 LYNETKFTVDNL
+337 LYNETKFTLDSLN
-349 ENIKKLISATETLIE
+349 NIKKLISATETLIE
-364 TNEYKTIVNNH
+364 ANEYKTIVNKH
-375 ITDESLKSLIVEL
+375 ISDEILKSLIVDL
-388 IKKHNELHEK
+388 IEKHNELYQT

-406 NLIDTIKD
+406 SLIETIKEN
-414 SLRFRSNT
+414 LRFRST
-422 TAIEEVDFSN
+422 TTSIEEVDFLQ

-439 VQKFEQLV
+439 VQKFRNLV
-447 KKIQTE
+447 KKVQTE
-453 KVIDSKEIRGF
+453 KIIDSKEIRGF

-469 TKKYTGAGQLKT
+469 TKKYTGASQLKN
-481 KSKTKLGF
+481 KSKSKLSF
-489 TEAFNNYENPYKFL
+489 SEAFNNYDNPYEFL
-503 ISLQNVGIEEADFY
+503 ISLQNIGIEETEYY
-517 KYFVDID
+517 KYFVAID

-571 LKNEVNELIKEISK
+571 LKNEVNELIKQIST

-600 SISPNH
+600 SINPNH

-613 VDSGKVNY
+613 VDSGNVEY
-621 KVYFGHPTSKT
+621 KVFFGHPTSKT
-632 LKNTDGETIKNLDVL
+632 LKSVDGKIIKNLEVL
-647 LNCLEAGEEAY
+647 LNCLEAGAEAY
-658 NQRNTMNYEILKD
+658 NQRNTVSYEILKD
-671 NGQ
+671 

>member
-18 NFTFDLKSLK
+18 NFTFHIESLK
-28 EYVEKL
+28 EYVNKL

-42 NHNLFDKEQFEK
+42 NHNLFDKTQFEQICQELNIK
-54 ICEELEIKVFP
+54 IFP
-65 AIEIDLE
+65 GIEIDLE

-86 DFAIKCKKVQDLIL
+86 DFAQKCQKIQALIP
-100 TKDDSIDYDKL
+100 TKDDSISYEQLMEVFPD
-111 IEIFHELK
+111 LK

-129 KPNIKQETLTK
+129 KPNIKPETIKK

-145 IAGEVT
+145 FAGEVT
-151 SLRKFKACVKDEEK
+151 SLRKFKSCIKEADK

-172 DCRFVENM
+172 DCRFIENM
-180 KSYPTKQTFVEVEEC
+180 TSYPTRQTFVDVEEN
-195 TLNAIKGCLFDK
+195 TLNAIKGCLYDK
-207 TKVSLSKNEGNEFF
+207 TKVFLSKEEGNDFF

-226 GIMLS
+226 GIILS

-245 TYTLDNICENFDN
+245 TYTLDKICQNFDN
-258 VKYIRQFSLLQN
+258 VKYLRQFSLLQN

-296 VVLDVNEIDL
+296 VVFDVNDIDL
-306 KANETSIEKYLSSL
+306 KSNEISLEKYLNSL
-320 KKYASES
+320 KKYATES
-327 DNLDTFSKCK
+327 DSLDTFSKCK
-337 LYNETKFTVDNL
+337 LYNETKFTLDSLN
-349 ENIKKLISATETLIE
+349 NIKKLISATETLLE
-364 TNEYKTIVNNH
+364 TNEYKTIVNKH
-375 ITDESLKSLIVEL
+375 ITDEILKSLIVDL
-388 IKKHNELHEK
+388 IEKHNELYQT

-406 NLIDTIKD
+406 SLIESIKE
-414 SLRFRSNT
+414 SLRFRST
-422 TAIEEVDFSN
+422 TTSIEEVDFSQ

-439 VQKFEQLV
+439 VQKFRNLV
-447 KKIQTE
+447 KKVQTE
-453 KVIDSKEIRGF
+453 KIIDSKEIRGF

-469 TKKYTGAGQLKT
+469 TKKYTGASQLKN
-481 KSKTKLGF
+481 KSKSKLSF
-489 TEAFNNYENPYKFL
+489 SDAFNNYENPYEFL
-503 ISLQNVGIEEADFY
+503 ISLQNIGIEETEYY
-517 KYFVDID
+517 KYFVAID

-571 LKNEVNELIKEISK
+571 LKNEVNELIKQIST

-600 SISPNH
+600 SINPNH

-613 VDSGKVNY
+613 VDSGNVEY
-621 KVYFGHPTSKT
+621 KVFFGHPTSKT
-632 LKNTDGETIKNLDVL
+632 LKSVDGETIKNLDVL
-647 LNCLEAGEEAY
+647 LNCLEAGAEAY
-658 NQRNTMNYEILKD
+658 NQRNTISYEILKD
-671 NGQ
+671 

>member
-18 NFTFDLKSLK
+18 NFTFDLESLK
-28 EYVEKL
+28 EYVDKL

-42 NHNLFDKEQFEK
+42 NHNLFDKNQFEQ
-54 ICEELEIKVFP
+54 ICQELSIKVFP
-65 AIEIDLE
+65 GIEIDLE

-86 DFAIKCKKVQDLIL
+86 DFTLKCKKVQDLIP
-100 TKDDSIDYDKL
+100 TKDDSISYDEI
-111 IEIFHELK
+111 IEIFPEIN

-129 KPNIKQETLTK
+129 KPNIRQDTLTK

-145 IAGEVT
+145 FVGEVT
-151 SLRKFKACVKDEEK
+151 SLRKFKACIKEADK

-180 KSYPTKQTFVEVEEC
+180 TSYPTRQTYIDVEES
-195 TLNAIKGCLFDK
+195 TLSAIKGCLFDK
-207 TKVSLSKNEGNEFF
+207 TKVSLSKEEGNDFF

-245 TYTLDNICENFDN
+245 TFTLDKICDNFDN
-258 VKYIRQFSLLQN
+258 VKYLRQFSLLQN

-282 HSLITE
+282 HSLVTE
-288 NYLKEFKD
+288 NYLREFKD
-296 VVLDVNEIDL
+296 VVSDVNEVDL
-306 KANETSIEKYLSSL
+306 KSNEISLEKYLNSL

-337 LYNETKFTVDNL
+337 LYNETKFTLDSL
-349 ENIKKLISATETLIE
+349 DNIKKLISATETLIE
-364 TNEYKTIVNNH
+364 NNEYKSIVNKH
-375 ITDESLKSLIVEL
+375 ITDESLKSLIVDL
-388 IKKHNELHEK
+388 IQKHNELYKK
-398 NLKKEWTN
+398 NLKKDWTN
-406 NLIDTIKD
+406 SLIESIKD
-414 SLRFRSNT
+414 SLRFRST
-422 TAIEEVDFSN
+422 TTSIEEVDFSK

-439 VQKFEQLV
+439 IEKFKQLV
-447 KKIQTE
+447 KKVQTE

-469 TKKYTGAGQLKT
+469 TKKYTGASQLKN
-481 KSKTKLGF
+481 KSKSKLSF
-489 TEAFNNYENPYKFL
+489 SEAFNNYENPYKFL
-503 ISLQNVGIEEADFY
+503 ISLQNVGIEETEFY

-571 LKNEVNELIKEISK
+571 LKSEVNELIKEISK

-600 SISPNH
+600 SINPNH

-613 VDSGKVNY
+613 VDSGNVEY
-621 KVYFGHPTSKT
+621 KVFFGHPTSKT
-632 LKNTDGETIKNLDVL
+632 LKNVDGETIKNLDVL

-658 NQRNTMNYEILKD
+658 NQRKTMNYEILKD
-671 NGQ
+671 RR